1 MSDQPRTGGSSL
13 PRSFNQVLLEELK
26 QLRPRA
32 FGDLAR
38 AEGMVRW
45 GVPDAEW
52 DANRD
57 ARAKELRQLY
67 ARLGRLKD
75 NEEEQGSLA
84 ALCLS
89 GGGIRSATFNLGILQ
104 GLAERG
110 LLDRFDYLSSVSGGG
125 YIASWLNAWIH
136 RDGRG
141 NVLRGLARSAA
152 AREADPLAPEPRPLD
167 HLREFSNYLTPRA
180 GLFSPDSWM
189 LAATVLRNILL
200 NWLVILP
207 LLVAVLWIPLMLPR
221 VLELHPP
228 PGALVL
234 LFLLSLAC
242 GLLAGY
248 FAHRYRRLPYRQDVH
263 HWTVVARTVLPL
275 YAAALLLSWAAAYQP
290 WRSWCCAGLPPS
302 LFGLLCALLWT
313 LGVPL
318 LGWWLVG
325 WERAGPGQPGIG
337 RLGWPVHDL
346 LGLLV
351 SGLVAGGLLL
361 WLAQWPAP
369 ILTEGSRALYV
380 VLAPPALLATYVVAR
395 AISAAVTNLA
405 ALRGNDAG
413 ARLKDHDL
421 EWWARY
427 SGWVLLFAV
436 GWTATTT
443 LCLYGPEALRLLPT
457 WGKTAVA
464 ALGGAS
470 GLAVRA
476 LGKSAATPAG
486 RRTTSDGD
494 SPARGWA
501 LALAAPFFI
510 VLIISFAALGVTSL
524 VTLVARQ
531 RDILTITDL
540 GQWGAFGGA
549 VAVLSL
555 PVGILAAT
563 AWLLGLLVNTNDFSL
578 HGMYRNRL
586 VRAYLGASNP
596 RRRADPFTGFA
607 RDDDLPLHELRYDS
621 STGEGI
627 RPMPVINVALNL
639 VTTGEK
645 LAWQQRKAESFSMTP
660 LYCGNFHDGYRDA
673 ARYGGP
679 GGITLGAAMAIS
691 GAAANPNMG
700 YHSSPAIT
708 FLLGLFNARL
718 GVWLGNTNS
727 FGDRTYYRS
736 GPPSAVGPLVAELLG
751 LTSARGPFVNL
762 SDGGHFENL
771 GLYEMVLRRC
781 RYIVVCDAGCDPR
794 ATFEDLGN
802 AIRKIRIDFGISIEF
817 PQGVQIHSRE
827 EKGSGLSWATGVINY
842 KEADGAEVSN
852 GEILYIKPTYYG
864 RNRPPPYDVVSYA
877 ESSRL
882 FPQES
887 TTDQWFDE
895 SQFES
900 YRTLGR
906 YVVSEMLGGGP
917 RRSVMEAV
925 QRVSS
930 TYGTVPPPPPDT
942 AK

>member
-1 MSDQPRTGGSSL
+1 MPPL
-13 PRSFNQVLLEELK
+13 SFNQVLLAELK

-32 FGDLAR
+32 FQDLTS

-45 GVPDAEW
+45 GVSNEEW

-57 ARAKELRQLY
+57 ARARELRQLFT
-67 ARLGRLKD
+67 RLGRLKD
-75 NEEEQGSLA
+75 SEEGQGSLA

-136 RDGRG
+136 REGREP
-141 NVLRGLARSAA
+141 VLHGLARTAA
-152 AREADPLAPEPRPLD
+152 DRRADPLAPEARPLD

-189 LAATVLRNILL
+189 LAATVLRNVLL

-207 LLVAVLWIPLMLPR
+207 LLVAVLWVPLILPR
-221 VLELHPP
+221 VLELEPP

-234 LFLLSLAC
+234 LFILSLAC
-242 GLLAGY
+242 GLVASY

-263 HWTVVARTVLPL
+263 QWTVVVRTVLPL
-275 YAAALLLSWAAAYQP
+275 YLATLLLSWAAAYEP
-290 WRSWCCAGLPPS
+290 WQDWCCAGLPPL
-302 LFGLLCALLWT
+302 LFGALCALAWT

-325 WERAGPGQPGIG
+325 WEKAGSEEPGAG

-351 SGLVAGGLLL
+351 SGLVAAGLLL
-361 WLAQWPAP
+361 ALAQWPAP
-369 ILTEGSRALYV
+369 IATPGARALYP
-380 VLAPPALLATYVVAR
+380 VLALPALLATYVVAR
-395 AISAAVTNLA
+395 SISAAVTNLA
-405 ALRGNDAG
+405 VLRRNDADR
-413 ARLKDHDL
+413 RLRDHDL

-436 GWTATTT
+436 SWAAVTA
-443 LCLYGPEALRLLPT
+443 LCLYGPAALRLLPT

-476 LGKSAATPAG
+476 LGRSAATPAG
-486 RRTTSDGD
+486 RRTTAGAE
-494 SPARGWA
+494 SPGRGWA

-510 VLIISFAALGVTSL
+510 ALLIAFAALGVTSL
-524 VTLVARQ
+524 VTWVAEQ
-531 RDILTITDL
+531 PNTLHL
-540 GQWGAFGGA
+540 SEMGPWAAFGGA
-549 VAVLSL
+549 VIVLSL
-555 PVGILAAT
+555 PVGIFAAA

-586 VRAYLGASNP
+586 VRAYLGASNQ
-596 RRRADPFTGFA
+596 RRKPDPFTGFA
-607 RDDDLPLHELRYDS
+607 RDDDLPLHELQRDAR
-621 STGEGI
+621 TGESV
-627 RPMPVINVALNL
+627 RPIPVINVALNL

-660 LYCGNFHDGYRDA
+660 LFCGNFHDGYRDT

-679 GGITLGAAMAIS
+679 GGITLGTAMAIS

-727 FGDRTYYRS
+727 FGDATYTRS
-736 GPPSAVGPLVAELLG
+736 GPASAVGPLVAELLG
-751 LTSARGPFVNL
+751 LTSSRG
-762 SDGGHFENL
+762 
-771 GLYEMVLRRC
+771 
-781 RYIVVCDAGCDPR
+781 
-794 ATFEDLGN
+794 
-802 AIRKIRIDFGISIEF
+802 
-817 PQGVQIHSRE
+817 
-827 EKGSGLSWATGVINY
+827 
-842 KEADGAEVSN
+842 
-852 GEILYIKPTYYG
+852 
-864 RNRPPPYDVVSYA
+864 
-877 ESSRL
+877 
-882 FPQES
+882 
-887 TTDQWFDE
+887 
-895 SQFES
+895 
-900 YRTLGR
+900 
-906 YVVSEMLGGGP
+906 
-917 RRSVMEAV
+917 
-925 QRVSS
+925 
-930 TYGTVPPPPPDT
+930 
-942 AK
+942 

>member
-1 MSDQPRTGGSSL
+1 MP
-13 PRSFNQVLLEELK
+13 PRSFNQVLLEELR
-26 QLRPRA
+26 QLRPKA
-32 FGDLAR
+32 FRDVTQ

-45 GVPDAEW
+45 GVSDAEW

-57 ARAKELRQLY
+57 ALAKELRELY

-75 NEEEQGSLA
+75 SEDGQGSLA

-89 GGGIRSATFNLGILQ
+89 GGGIRSATFNLGVLQ
-104 GLAERG
+104 GLAERN

-136 RDGRG
+136 REGRDK
-141 NVLRGLARSAA
+141 VLRGLARSAA
-152 AREADPLAPEPRPLD
+152 DRGANPLAPEPRPLD

-180 GLFSPDSWM
+180 GLFSPDAWM

-221 VLELHPP
+221 VLELEPP

-234 LFLLSLAC
+234 LFILSLAC
-242 GLLAGY
+242 GLVASY
-248 FAHRYRRLPYRQDVH
+248 FAHRYRRLPYRQDLH
-263 HWTVVARTVLPL
+263 QWTVVVRTVLPL
-275 YAAALLLSWAAAYQP
+275 YAAALLLSWAAAWQP
-290 WRSWCCAGLPPS
+290 WQDWCCAGLPPS
-302 LFGLLCALLWT
+302 LFGILCALAWT

-318 LGWWLVG
+318 AGWWLVG
-325 WERAGPGQPGIG
+325 WERAGSEAAGTS

-361 WLAQWPAP
+361 ALAQWPAP
-369 ILTEGSRALYV
+369 IATEGARALYV
-380 VLAPPALLATYVVAR
+380 VLALPALLATYVVAR
-395 AISAAVTNLA
+395 AISAAVTNLGV
-405 ALRGNDAG
+405 LRHHDADR
-413 ARLKDHDL
+413 RLKDHDL

-436 GWTATTT
+436 GWAAVTA
-443 LCLYGPEALRLLPT
+443 LCLYGPVTLRMLPG
-457 WGKTAVA
+457 WGKAAVA
-464 ALGGAS
+464 AMGGVS
-470 GLAVRA
+470 GLVVRA
-476 LGKSAATPAG
+476 LGRSAATPAG
-486 RRTTSDGD
+486 RRTTTDEN
-494 SPARGWA
+494 SPARNWA

-510 VLIISFAALGVTSL
+510 ALLIAVAALGVTDL
-524 VTLVARQ
+524 VRWVAAQ
-531 RDILTITDL
+531 RNALALADL
-540 GQWGAFGGA
+540 GEWAAFGGA
-549 VAVLSL
+549 ILLLSL
-555 PVGILAAT
+555 PVGIFAGV

-596 RRRADPFTGFA
+596 GRKPDPFTGFA
-607 RDDDLPLHELRYDS
+607 RDDDLPLHELRRDAR
-621 STGEGI
+621 TGESV

-660 LYCGNFHDGYRDA
+660 LYCGNFHDGYRDT
-673 ARYGGP
+673 ARYGGH
-679 GGITLGAAMAIS
+679 GGITLGTAMAIS

-727 FGDRTYYRS
+727 FGDETYMRS

-781 RYIVVCDAGCDPR
+781 RYIVVCDAGCDPG

-817 PQGVQIHSRE
+817 PLGIQIRGRDEGVP
-827 EKGSGLSWATGVINY
+827 GLSWATGVINY
-842 KEADGAEVSN
+842 READGAEVSN

-864 RNRPPPYDVVSYA
+864 RKRPPPYDVVSYA

-882 FPQES
+882 FPQEP

-900 YRTLGR
+900 YRALGR
-906 YVVSEMLGGGP
+906 FVVSEMLGGGP
-917 RRSVMEAV
+917 RRSVAEAV

-930 TYGTVPPPPPDT
+930 TYGTVPPLPPNS